1 MARDET
7 ELFPLSTCMQA
18 NTNIPPKK
26 KKKKKIQGNAKLA
39 CPKLKVLVKNQ
50 RLQRWKLLHLV
61 GCFGKLNPGIISH
74 IKNKIKK
81 ERLQIHHPLYWIGIG
96 DPSLLCLHPLL
107 YPLTLQNLYGY
118 LPLTHSLTIFYP
130 PLTHCHITIVTMKL

>member
-1 MARDET
+1 MNGKFKARPSVNLGDASGCGSCNARLKEKNKNPYEIVARDET

-18 NTNIPPKK
+18 NTNIPPK

-81 ERLQIHHPLYWIGIG
+81 ERLQIHHPLY
-96 DPSLLCLHPLL
+96 
-107 YPLTLQNLYGY
+107 
-118 LPLTHSLTIFYP
+118 
-130 PLTHCHITIVTMKL
+130 

>member
-1 MARDET
+1 MFMNGKFKARPSVNLGYASGCGSCNARLKEKNKNPYEIVARDET

-18 NTNIPPKK
+18 NTNITKK
-26 KKKKKIQGNAKLA
+26 KQGNAKLA

-50 RLQRWKLLHLV
+50 RLRRWKLLHLV

-81 ERLQIHHPLYWIGIG
+81 ERLQIHHPLY
-96 DPSLLCLHPLL
+96 
-107 YPLTLQNLYGY
+107 
-118 LPLTHSLTIFYP
+118 
-130 PLTHCHITIVTMKL
+130 

>member
-1 MARDET
+1 MNGKFKARPSVNLGDASGCGSCNARLKEKNKNPYEIVARDET

-26 KKKKKIQGNAKLA
+26 KKKKIQGNAKLA
-39 CPKLKVLVKNQ
+39 CPKLKVLVKTQ

-81 ERLQIHHPLYWIGIG
+81 ERLQIHHPLY
-96 DPSLLCLHPLL
+96 
-107 YPLTLQNLYGY
+107 
-118 LPLTHSLTIFYP
+118 
-130 PLTHCHITIVTMKL
+130 